1 MQVTKGKE
9 NYAFEAKA
17 RLHINY
23 VLSCKQ
29 AAVSGLEITVLSGRI
44 VEQEFKAK
52 QLVPLLTDYTF
63 PVATL
68 FAMYTSRIW
77 IPAKLK
83 AFLDYLDT
91 WQ

>member
-29 AAVSGLEITVLSGRI
+29 ASVSGVEITVLSGRI

-52 QLVPLLTDYTF
+52 QLVPLLTDYYF
-63 PVATL
+63 SSSNFICNVCQSAMAT
-68 FAMYTSRIW
+68 R
-77 IPAKLK
+77 
-83 AFLDYLDT
+83 
-91 WQ
+91 